1 MKVVVDSRELD
12 SSAAIDWSDSLL
24 DSMLEAL
31 RWRAKGKGPSS
42 SGKKALAQHENAH
55 ALLLLTVFLRLQA
68 W

>member
-1 MKVVVDSRELD
+1 VKVVVDSRELD

-42 SGKKALAQHENAH
+42 SGKKMSAWHEH
-55 ALLLLTVFLRLQA
+55 CVLY
-68 W
+68 